1 MIELEAEILRGSC
14 TPVFFVGETIECEIR
29 FKSINKQENTNSTNN
44 KFLNKKKNSLNSNE
58 ITINLHESASNS
70 NFNSNTFSNDDTSNS
85 IDTNRINEINESMFS
100 MLSTLS
106 TTSSKSTSM
115 TSLAVTPTPSNGS
128 INSNK
133 KPSKSS
139 SIFTF
144 DRISS
149 SNTEQ
154 DLGEQSIAWACA
166 QIDCHCFID
175 ESKVNLPK
183 DPLRYNLNNE
193 KNELSNT
200 SFQPNKDRI
209 GISVFSSKP
218 KILFC
223 NLTLFPNQTKS
234 CMLLL
239 IIFIF
244 YLCTKD

>member
-29 FKSINKQENTNSTNN
+29 FKALNKKDNTTNN
-44 KFLNKKKNSLNSNE
+44 KFLNKKKNSLNTNE
-58 ITINLHESASNS
+58 MSPSINESASNS
-70 NFNSNTFSNDDTSNS
+70 NFNSESITFSIDDTSNG
-85 IDTNRINEINESMFS
+85 IDTNRMSEISESMFS

-128 INSNK
+128 HK
-133 KPSKSS
+133 QPPKSS

-144 DRISS
+144 DRISLS
-149 SNTEQ
+149 SNTETE
-154 DLGEQSIAWACA
+154 LGEQSIAWACA

-183 DPLRYNLNNE
+183 DPLRYNLNSD

-234 CMLLL
+234 CISILFSYSYESM
-239 IIFIF
+239 
-244 YLCTKD
+244 